1 MSEDALAAAQA
12 KVDSAQAELST
23 AQEKQQKAEDAL
35 SAANSSVSTAE
46 ADLAKAN
53 SAAAAKE
60 EAATDAQITLDAA
73 KKAATAAENNLTSA
87 KAENAAAI
95 EAKQHAD
102 EAVAAAQAEKEK
114 SDATVKQ
121 AKLDKTAADSAVS
134 AAQAEVDRIN
144 SEIDDANEQAKQ
156 GSLGFVNWM
165 LSQENLTDEQKNDL
179 ERAKQVIEKATV
191 ESFDK
196 YAYGDRASFM
206 PEERNNMVTVIG
218 DEKDATS
225 LANLKKS
232 IGIMKKINELR
243 ASDDNF
249 VGDMKRNPSLTNF
262 YFMAVAQTGAD
273 RGAGLHAHS
282 LLQVNCE
289 NLAFGYTD
297 DPTIGWYKKEKRTFD
312 QIKGELGIT
321 EINEATLQQIK
332 AEAKARNVEVGHYTN
347 LFWAADQLMG
357 VGFTQYRTTA
367 CYNASYLSNYQNKYS
382 KYASYTID
390 EFEAFVNAYQAHLDN
405 PGGAVSLEQQ
415 LAAAKAALDQVKAKQ
430 KEANETLSAKE
441 QAATTAQQNVEQAQ
455 TKQAEAQSAIEVS
468 EQSISEKQKAIKNA
482 QDAVT
487 QAIQALNEANAQ
499 LEQAKSDA
507 FAKQQALAAAKEDVS
522 AAEANLA
529 AAKGETKTAQS
540 NKDAADEE
548 LAGLSAKLAQAQKAY
563 DAALTAR
570 ESAVAKQNEAAGK
583 LNSAESD
590 AANAAEA
597 LKQAEANAEAKQGE
611 AAKAEQQVADAS
623 SELLSAQGE
632 FARLNCLALAVE
644 QAQDEADNASTS
656 AADAKLELDTANAA
670 IPAAEAAVSQREQE
684 SAALADTLAAAKAIN
699 ANDAYE
705 SGIADT
711 RFADLDALYAAAREA
726 QSKADAAKAV
736 LEAAEQEVG
745 RHSEHYVEA
754 LLNYQEAAENLRA
767 AQAAYDAALAKELA
781 EQEAANQAGS
791 ANNAANPTT
800 TPAKLQLNGKQ
811 TNTSQANSASPKTGD
826 NEVAGTFAALAGA
839 GAGAALLAGRKLRRT
854 KHMK

>member
-1 MSEDALAAAQA
+1 ME
-12 KVDSAQAELST
+12 
-23 AQEKQQKAEDAL
+23 
-35 SAANSSVSTAE
+35 
-46 ADLAKAN
+46 
-53 SAAAAKE
+53 
-60 EAATDAQITLDAA
+60 
-73 KKAATAAENNLTSA
+73 
-87 KAENAAAI
+87 
-95 EAKQHAD
+95 
-102 EAVAAAQAEKEK
+102 
-114 SDATVKQ
+114 Q

-144 SEIDDANEQAKQ
+144 SEINAANEQAKQ

-179 ERAKQVIEKATV
+179 ERAKQVIEKATT

-273 RGAGLHAHS
+273 RGAGLRDHS

-297 DPTIGWYKKEKRTFD
+297 DPTIGWHKKEKRTFD

-321 EINEATLQQIK
+321 VINEATLQQIK
-332 AEAKARNVEVGHYTN
+332 KEANTRNVVVGHYTN

-390 EFEAFVNAYQAHLDN
+390 EFEAFIDAYQEYLDN
-405 PGGAVSLEQQ
+405 PGGAVSLDQQ
-415 LAAAKAALDQVKAKQ
+415 LEAAKAALAKAQTKQ
-430 KEANETLSAKE
+430 SSAGETLSAKE
-441 QAATTAQQNVEQAQ
+441 RAATTAQQNVELAQ
-455 TKQAEAQSAIEVS
+455 TKQAEAQSAVEAS
-468 EQSISEKQKAIKNA
+468 EQSVSEKQKAVNAA
-482 QDAVT
+482 QDAIT

-499 LEQAKSDA
+499 LEQAKSNV
-507 FAKQQALAAAKEDVS
+507 FAKQQALAAAKKDAS

-529 AAKGETKTAQS
+529 AAKGETEAAQS
-540 NKDAADEE
+540 KKNAADKE
-548 LAGLSAKLAQAQKAY
+548 LAGLSAELAQAQEAY

-583 LNSAESD
+583 LNAAESD
-590 AANAAEA
+590 ATDAAEA
-597 LKQAEANAEAKQGE
+597 LEQAEANAEAKQGE
-611 AAKAEQQVADAS
+611 VAKAEQEAANVNS
-623 SELLSAQGE
+623 KLLSAQGE
-632 FARLNCLALAVE
+632 FTRLNGLVLAVE
-644 QAQDEADNASTS
+644 QAQDKADNASTS
-656 AADAKLELDTANAA
+656 AADAKLELDTANTA
-670 IPAAEAAVSQREQE
+670 IPAAEATVAQREQE
-684 SAALADTLAAAKAIN
+684 SAAFADTLAAVEAIN

-705 SGIADT
+705 SGITDT

-726 QSKADAAKAV
+726 QTKADAAKAE

-754 LLNYQEAAENLRA
+754 LLNYQEAAENLHA

-791 ANNAANPTT
+791 ANNAASPTT

-811 TNTSQANSASPKTGD
+811 ANASQANSASPKTGD
-826 NEVAGTFAALAGA
+826 NKAAGTFAALAGA

-854 KHMK
+854 KHVK

>member
-1 MSEDALAAAQA
+1 ME
-12 KVDSAQAELST
+12 
-23 AQEKQQKAEDAL
+23 
-35 SAANSSVSTAE
+35 
-46 ADLAKAN
+46 
-53 SAAAAKE
+53 
-60 EAATDAQITLDAA
+60 
-73 KKAATAAENNLTSA
+73 
-87 KAENAAAI
+87 
-95 EAKQHAD
+95 
-102 EAVAAAQAEKEK
+102 
-114 SDATVKQ
+114 Q

-249 VGDMKRNPSLTNF
+249 VGDMKRNASLTNF

-332 AEAKARNVEVGHYTN
+332 AEAHNVEVGHYTN

-390 EFEAFVNAYQAHLDN
+390 EFEAFVNAYQARLDN

-441 QAATTAQQNVEQAQ
+441 QAATTAQQNVVQAQ
-455 TKQAEAQSAIEVS
+455 TKQAEAQNAVEAS
-468 EQSISEKQKAIKNA
+468 EQGVFEKQKAVKDA

-487 QAIQALNEANAQ
+487 QATQALNEANAQ
-499 LEQAKSDA
+499 LEETKSNV
-507 FAKQQALAAAKEDVS
+507 FAKQQALAAAKENTS
-522 AAEANLA
+522 AAEAGLA
-529 AAKGETKTAQS
+529 AAKNETEAAQS
-540 NKDAADEE
+540 KKNAADEE
-548 LAGLSAKLAQAQKAY
+548 LAGLSAELAQAQEAY
-563 DAALTAR
+563 DTALTAR

-597 LKQAEANAEAKQGE
+597 LKQAEADAGAKQDK
-611 AAKAEQQVADAS
+611 ATKAEQQVADAS

-632 FARLNCLALAVE
+632 FTRLNSLTFAVQ
-644 QAQDEADNASTS
+644 QAQGEADNAASSANEAKTELDAANEAIS
-656 AADAKLELDTANAA
+656 AAET
-670 IPAAEAAVSQREQE
+670 AVSQREQE

-705 SGIADT
+705 SGITDT

-726 QSKADAAKAV
+726 ESKADAAKAE
-736 LEAAEQEVG
+736 LEASEQEVG
-745 RHSEHYVEA
+745 RHSERYVEA
-754 LLNYQEAAENLRA
+754 LLNCQEAAENLHA

-800 TPAKLQLNGKQ
+800 TPAKPQLNGKQ
-811 TNTSQANSASPKTGD
+811 TNVSQANSASPKTGD

-854 KHMK
+854 KHVK

>member
-1 MSEDALAAAQA
+1 
-12 KVDSAQAELST
+12 
-23 AQEKQQKAEDAL
+23 
-35 SAANSSVSTAE
+35 
-46 ADLAKAN
+46 
-53 SAAAAKE
+53 
-60 EAATDAQITLDAA
+60 
-73 KKAATAAENNLTSA
+73 
-87 KAENAAAI
+87 
-95 EAKQHAD
+95 
-102 EAVAAAQAEKEK
+102 
-114 SDATVKQ
+114 
-121 AKLDKTAADSAVS
+121 
-134 AAQAEVDRIN
+134 
-144 SEIDDANEQAKQ
+144 
-156 GSLGFVNWM
+156 
-165 LSQENLTDEQKNDL
+165 
-179 ERAKQVIEKATV
+179 
-191 ESFDK
+191 
-196 YAYGDRASFM
+196 M

-232 IGIMKKINELR
+232 IGIMKEINELR

-367 CYNASYLSNYQNKYS
+367 CYNASHLSNYQNKYS

-441 QAATTAQQNVEQAQ
+441 QAATTAQQNVVQAQ
-455 TKQAEAQSAIEVS
+455 TKQAEAQNAVEAS
-468 EQSISEKQKAIKNA
+468 EQGVFEKQKAVKDA

-487 QAIQALNEANAQ
+487 QATQALNEANAQ
-499 LEQAKSDA
+499 LEETKSNV
-507 FAKQQALAAAKEDVS
+507 FAKQQALAAAKENTS
-522 AAEANLA
+522 AAEAGLA
-529 AAKGETKTAQS
+529 AAKNETEAAQS
-540 NKDAADEE
+540 KKNAADEE
-548 LAGLSAKLAQAQKAY
+548 LAGLSAELAQAQEAY
-563 DAALTAR
+563 DTALTAR

-597 LKQAEANAEAKQGE
+597 LKQAEADAGAKQDK
-611 AAKAEQQVADAS
+611 ATKAEQQVADAS

-632 FARLNCLALAVE
+632 FTRLNSLTFAVQ
-644 QAQDEADNASTS
+644 QAQGEADNAASSANEAKTELDAANEAIS
-656 AADAKLELDTANAA
+656 AAET
-670 IPAAEAAVSQREQE
+670 AVSQREQE

-705 SGIADT
+705 SGITDT

-726 QSKADAAKAV
+726 ESKADAAKAE
-736 LEAAEQEVG
+736 LEASEQEVG
-745 RHSEHYVEA
+745 RHSERYVEA
-754 LLNYQEAAENLRA
+754 LLNCQEAAENLHA

-800 TPAKLQLNGKQ
+800 TPTKPQLNGKQ
-811 TNTSQANSASPKTGD
+811 TNVSQANSASPKTGD

-854 KHMK
+854 KHVK